1 MKTVTF
7 SLFCDIIAVTDKFST
22 PEGGNTMKENNNAV
36 AKRHTQAAVELLK
49 TTLTKHGV
57 DTGCIQLIKDAIY
70 IAPKNVECLSAESLG
85 EIRDIF
91 FWTKCI
97 VVEDIDG
104 LVRLD
109 AESNTIL
116 INLSN
121 YEEIAGVREKLVSY
135 GTVIKKLE
143 YKRTEFSYEY
153 DLNGHPP
160 LDYEKLEEVRF
171 VVNPARDNPRSAIV
185 FAYRGVYSMKLQV

>member
-1 MKTVTF
+1 
-7 SLFCDIIAVTDKFST
+7 
-22 PEGGNTMKENNNAV
+22 MKENNNAV

-70 IAPKNVECLSAESLG
+70 IAPKNVECLSAELLG

-153 DLNGHPP
+153 DLNGIKLQIEDLAAISNYYHAACTAESLIENHPEIDT
-160 LDYEKLEEVRF
+160 LEKAMAIGYEVR
-171 VVNPARDNPRSAIV
+171 NLMCRQGLEAHEAINQALRH
-185 FAYRGVYSMKLQV
+185 FDL